1 MGWPENLDWV
11 QSMLDKYPNVMV
23 EFGAREAELGR
34 QPRRTRDLF
43 VKYQDRVMFGTDNG
57 VQEAMYRN
65 NFRWLETSDEYFD
78 YWGAPGQ
85 GRFKISGLALPD
97 GVLEKLYHKNAERLF
112 SQFHPDSDKNSSRG
126 AQ

>member
-11 QSMLDKYPNVMV
+11 SSMLDQYPNVMV

-34 QPRRTRDLF
+34 QPRRTRELF
-43 VKYQDRVMFGTDNG
+43 LKYQDRVMFGTDNE
-57 VQEAMYRN
+57 VTEAMYRN
-65 NFRWLETSDEYFD
+65 HFRWLETADEYFD

-97 GVLEKLYHKNAERLF
+97 DVLEKLYHKNAEHLF
-112 SQFHPDSDKNSSRG
+112 SQFHPSSGSASNKG
-126 AQ
+126 AP